1 MTNSSHYTAVD
12 HSLIHF
18 AFRLILTNYIYRLGN
33 DSAVE
38 LGKMLQKNRSLQ
50 RLDISSNML
59 RLRGMLLFLQGLRVR
74 CDTTNDWGVNNPTAL
89 GSLFSD
95 LSVLQKNCGLM
106 YVKMA
111 KNGVGLECSNE
122 LAKLIKDNGTLR
134 ELDVSDCRIPLA
146 GALPIARAFRFNT
159 SLQSLNVCYYS
170 TKYPSNM
177 MGTYVLGTGLLTYWV
192 LTYNV

>member
-74 CDTTNDWGVNNPTAL
+74 CDTTND
-89 GSLFSD
+89 
-95 LSVLQKNCGLM
+95 
-106 YVKMA
+106 
-111 KNGVGLECSNE
+111 
-122 LAKLIKDNGTLR
+122 
-134 ELDVSDCRIPLA
+134 
-146 GALPIARAFRFNT
+146 
-159 SLQSLNVCYYS
+159 
-170 TKYPSNM
+170 
-177 MGTYVLGTGLLTYWV
+177 
-192 LTYNV
+192 